1 MEKMNTSFVYY
12 SHLHINP
19 YSLYIAATT
28 QGICYISSNHG
39 NFQEVE
45 QWVKKH
51 IPNAQIILDNEFL
64 QIYFEQLKEYFNQKR
79 TVFDV
84 PLDLRGTTFQRD
96 VWNVLKEIPFGEMNT
111 YSEIAEYI
119 GKPTATRAVASAI
132 GQNPVMIIVPCHRVI
147 RKDGSLSGFRGG
159 TDMKRLL
166 QQLESDVIN
175 K

>member
-1 MEKMNTSFVYY
+1 
-12 SHLHINP
+12 
-19 YSLYIAATT
+19 
-28 QGICYISSNHG
+28 
-39 NFQEVE
+39 
-45 QWVKKH
+45 KKH
-51 IPNAQIILDNEFL
+51 IPNAQIILDNEYL

-84 PLDLRGTTFQRD
+84 PLDLRGTTFQRDVWNVEKLSLLNQGEHQILYVSLDLRGTTFQRD